1 MTKRYH
7 GDHGCGADDPVMQTK
22 EMKHITYWGLG
33 LNVILTATKGVL
45 GYAMHSSS
53 VIAEVSLYP
62 RNEESRPSTLSPI

>member
-1 MTKRYH
+1 
-7 GDHGCGADDPVMQTK
+7 MQTK

-53 VIAEVSLYP
+53 VIAEVGFFP
-62 RNEESRPSTLSPI
+62 RNERTRQSTLSPI